1 LQKIE
6 KYFKNNEEAL
16 PNKQITFKMN
26 SNEQQAK
33 YEEQSKQQ
41 AQQQQQAEAEMGRD
55 TVEYEAFVDW
65 TAGVDFNRPVCSH
78 CNFDQNF
85 SRKCSDLCKK
95 WFNNKCKCTTP
106 AECVCESFKN
116 NKLHWAVLSYING
129 FSWPHHYYRCECCI
143 APSWRNDPIAY
154 KKGLVSIEVIIS
166 ITKANPELA
175 LTRNICGKTPIS
187 LISTLIS
194 ILRGVISCTSN
205 NCSEDKWANHNLK
218 ALIKIER
225 EILDIVEDVYT

>member
-1 LQKIE
+1 MQKIE

-33 YEEQSKQQ
+33 HEEQSKQQ

-65 TAGVDFNRPVCSH
+65 TAGVDFNRPVC
-78 CNFDQNF
+78 
-85 SRKCSDLCKK
+85 
-95 WFNNKCKCTTP
+95 
-106 AECVCESFKN
+106 
-116 NKLHWAVLSYING
+116 
-129 FSWPHHYYRCECCI
+129 CECCI

-187 LISTLIS
+187 LISTLIA
-194 ILRGVISCTSN
+194 ILRGVISCSSN